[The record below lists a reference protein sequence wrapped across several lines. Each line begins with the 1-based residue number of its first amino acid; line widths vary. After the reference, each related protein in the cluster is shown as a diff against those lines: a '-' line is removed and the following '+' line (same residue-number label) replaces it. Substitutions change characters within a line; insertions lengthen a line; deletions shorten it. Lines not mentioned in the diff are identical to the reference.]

1 MELDVLEVYTPTE
14 KDREEVERYRK
25 KARQKTFSNKE
36 KKYYLVR
43 KTKKEGDYLNDKE
56 KTLEQEKIE

>member
-43 KTKKEGDYLNDKE
+43 KTKKKRV
-56 KTLEQEKIE
+56 II